1 MSGPGDT
8 IEVEVVYALARRQHL
23 VPVVLPAGATVADAL
38 RAVAARPPFDQ
49 LDLDTVPVGIFG
61 DRVNRDRRL
70 EPRDRVEIYR
80 PLAIDPRQ
88 ARRQRAQAQQKG
100 GD

>member
-1 MSGPGDT
+1 MSDPGDI
-8 IEVEVVYALARRQHL
+8 IEVEVAYALARRQHV
-23 VPVVLPAGATVADAL
+23 VPVALPAGATVADAL

-49 LDLDTVPVGIFG
+49 LDLDIVPVGIFG

-70 EPRDRVEIYR
+70 EQRDRVEIYR
-80 PLAIDPRQ
+80 SLAVDPRQ
-88 ARRQRAQAQQKG
+88 ARRQRAKAQQQG